1 MNGDKSMENIFN
13 MAMVFG
19 ISLMLL
25 LEIVYRFLNYKW
37 IDKISDDVI
46 LYIIHA
52 GVVLFVVFLC
62 FLLWSS
68 IGVWDSDKSKGYI
81 ELIISLLLVLT
92 AVTVYYGF
100 LTRKQMKMEENKS
113 GGTEAEL
120 KKLDSRIKASEFVI
134 NNAGTIAIAAFV
146 LYFVFC

>member
-1 MNGDKSMENIFN
+1 MENIFN

-113 GGTEAEL
+113 YGTKAEL
-120 KKLDSRIKASEFVI
+120 ERLDRRIKAGEFVI
-134 NNAGTIAIAAFV
+134 EHAGTIAIAAFV

>member
-68 IGVWDSDKSKGYI
+68 IV
-81 ELIISLLLVLT
+81 ISLRGIL
-92 AVTVYYGF
+92 
-100 LTRKQMKMEENKS
+100 S
-113 GGTEAEL
+113 
-120 KKLDSRIKASEFVI
+120 S
-134 NNAGTIAIAAFV
+134 
-146 LYFVFC
+146 